1 MGTVILA
8 DVTELTT
15 VKISE
20 LPELPGVTDT
30 DILPVVDIDT
40 AVTKKIS
47 RQDFLNTADID
58 GGSW

>member
-20 LPELPGVTDT
+20 LPELISVVNA
-30 DILPVVDIDT
+30 DILPVVDAST
-40 AVTKKIS
+40 ATTKKVS
-47 RQDFLNTADID
+47 RQNLINTADID
-58 GGSW
+58 GGTW

>member
-20 LPELPGVTDT
+20 LTEATSMSDSDVIAGVKLGETKRIRRDNFAK
-30 DILPVVDIDT
+30 DISV
-40 AVTKKIS
+40 
-47 RQDFLNTADID
+47 D
-58 GGSW
+58 GGEF

>member
-20 LPELPGVTDT
+20 LPEMLEASDEDVVPMLDK
-30 DILPVVDIDT
+30 DIT
-40 AVTKKIS
+40 ATKGTKRENLIK
-47 RQDFLNTADID
+47 TAKID
-58 GGSW
+58 GGSF

>member
-20 LPELPGVTDT
+20 LPELLSVVDADT
-30 DILPVVDIDT
+30 LPVLDADTVTTKRTSRVNLINT
-40 AVTKKIS
+40 AVV
-47 RQDFLNTADID
+47 D
-58 GGSW
+58 GGTW

>member
-20 LPELPGVTDT
+20 LDEATAIDT
-30 DILPVVDIDT
+30 DDVVPMVKAPDTMKIKRDNLAKDLP
-40 AVTKKIS
+40 
-47 RQDFLNTADID
+47 ID
-58 GGSW
+58 GGTF

>member
-20 LPELPGVTDT
+20 LDEATSMNDSDVIPGVK
-30 DILPVVDIDT
+30 LGE
-40 AVTKKIS
+40 TKKIQ
-47 RQDFLNTADID
+47 RDNFAKDISAD
-58 GGSW
+58 GGEF